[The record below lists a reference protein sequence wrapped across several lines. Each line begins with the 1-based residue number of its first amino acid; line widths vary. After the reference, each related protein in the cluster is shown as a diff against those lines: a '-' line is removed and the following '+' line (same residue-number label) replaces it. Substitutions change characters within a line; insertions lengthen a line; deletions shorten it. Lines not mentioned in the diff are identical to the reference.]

1 MNTGH
6 WSPFDRPFGHELKA
20 EWLTAGGSRET
31 GHGVEEL
38 NDKVK
43 KLEELKVIRAELK
56 RANKKVVFTNG
67 CYDIIHVGHV
77 RLLREAKKQG
87 DVLVVAINS
96 DSSVQALKGQERP
109 YVPEDERA
117 EVMAGLASVD
127 YVIIFN
133 ELDPLRV
140 ITELQPDVL
149 VKGGDWTV
157 DTIVGR
163 DAVERAGG
171 KVISLPFVDGLST
184 TAIIQRIIK
193 SSSTAK

>member
-1 MNTGH
+1 MNDMPSKCCSH
-6 WSPFDRPFGHELKA
+6 DEL
-20 EWLTAGGSRET
+20 L
-31 GHGVEEL
+31 
-38 NDKVK
+38 
-43 KLEELKVIRAELK
+43 LKVRKWQADGE
-56 RANKKVVFTNG
+56 KVVFTNG

-109 YVPEDERA
+109 YVPQDERA
-117 EVMAGLASVD
+117 EVMAGLESVD

-140 ITELQPDVL
+140 ITELKPDVL

-163 DAVERAGG
+163 DVVEGAGG
-171 KVISLPFVDGLST
+171 KVIALPFVDGVST
-184 TAIIQRIIK
+184 TTIIKRIIK
-193 SSSTAK
+193 SCSTAK

>member
-1 MNTGH
+1 MSTSHGPRVPN
-6 WSPFDRPFGHELKA
+6 PE
-20 EWLTAGGSRET
+20 SRAT
-31 GHGVEEL
+31 SHGVTQL
-38 NDKVK
+38 QDKVK
-43 KLEELKVIRAELK
+43 NLEELKVVRAELK

-117 EVMAGLASVD
+117 EVMAGLESVD

-140 ITELQPDVL
+140 ITELKPDVL

-163 DAVERAGG
+163 DVVEGAGG
-171 KVISLPFVDGLST
+171 KVIALPFVDGVST
-184 TAIIQRIIK
+184 TTIIQRIIK

>member
-1 MNTGH
+1 VN
-6 WSPFDRPFGHELKA
+6 S
-20 EWLTAGGSRET
+20 
-31 GHGVEEL
+31 GVGEL

-109 YVPEDERA
+109 YVPQDERA
-117 EVMAGLASVD
+117 EVMAGLEPVD

-133 ELDPLRV
+133 EIDPLRV
-140 ITELQPDVL
+140 ITELKPDVL

-163 DAVERAGG
+163 DAVEGAGG
-171 KVISLPFVDGLST
+171 KVIALPFVDGVST
-184 TAIIQRIIK
+184 TTIIQRIIK